1 MKKIKRHSILSNSD
15 NETTI
20 VDEEV
25 MFDEVDNVITYMEDD
40 LKVSISIFE
49 TFVKMR
55 RCNEDYDLNLEF
67 DLNEDKVC
75 KYSVKSIGLDLDLL
89 VRTKELEI
97 YDNRVYIKYEL
108 FNDQKSIGE
117 FEYKLIIREW

>member
-1 MKKIKRHSILSNSD
+1 MKKIKIYSILSNSD

-55 RCNEDYDLNLEF
+55 RCNKDYDLNLEF

-117 FEYKLIIREW
+117 FEYKLIIRE

>member
-1 MKKIKRHSILSNSD
+1 MKKIKIHSILSNSD

-75 KYSVKSIGLDLDLL
+75 KYSVKYIGLDLDLL

-117 FEYKLIIREW
+117 FEYKLIIRE

>member
-1 MKKIKRHSILSNSD
+1 MKKIKIHSILSNSD

-75 KYSVKSIGLDLDLL
+75 KYSVKPIGLDLDLL

-97 YDNRVYIKYEL
+97 DDNRIYIKYEL

-117 FEYKLIIREW
+117 FEYKLIIRE

>member
-1 MKKIKRHSILSNSD
+1 MKKRKIHSILSNSD

-117 FEYKLIIREW
+117 FEYKLIIRE

>member
-1 MKKIKRHSILSNSD
+1 MKKIKIHSILSNSD

-75 KYSVKSIGLDLDLL
+75 KYFVKSIGLDLDLL

-97 YDNRVYIKYEL
+97 YDNR
-108 FNDQKSIGE
+108 DRKSVV
-117 FEYKLIIREW
+117 

>member
-1 MKKIKRHSILSNSD
+1 MKKIKIHSILSNSD

-75 KYSVKSIGLDLDLL
+75 KYFVKSIGLELDLL

-108 FNDQKSIGE
+108 FNEQKSRCE
-117 FEYKLIIREW
+117 FEYKLIIRE

>member
-1 MKKIKRHSILSNSD
+1 MKKIKIHSILSNSD

-97 YDNRVYIKYEL
+97 YDNRVYIKSEL

-117 FEYKLIIREW
+117 FEYKLIIRE

>member
-1 MKKIKRHSILSNSD
+1 MKKIKIHSILSNSD

-25 MFDEVDNVITYMEDD
+25 MFDEVNNVITYMEDD

-97 YDNRVYIKYEL
+97 DDNRIYIKYEL
-108 FNDQKSIGE
+108 FNDQKPIGE
-117 FEYKLIIREW
+117 FEYKLIIRE

>member
-1 MKKIKRHSILSNSD
+1 MKKIKIHSILSNSD

-40 LKVSISIFE
+40 LKVSIYIFE

-55 RCNEDYDLNLEF
+55 RWNEDYDLNF
-67 DLNEDKVC
+67 
-75 KYSVKSIGLDLDLL
+75 
-89 VRTKELEI
+89 
-97 YDNRVYIKYEL
+97 
-108 FNDQKSIGE
+108 
-117 FEYKLIIREW
+117 

>member
-1 MKKIKRHSILSNSD
+1 MKKIKIHSILSNSD

-97 YDNRVYIKYEL
+97 DDNRIYIKYEL
-108 FNDQKSIGE
+108 FNDQKPIGE
-117 FEYKLIIREW
+117 FEYKLIIRE

>member
-1 MKKIKRHSILSNSD
+1 MKKIKIHSILSNSD

-67 DLNEDKVC
+67 DFIVLANNC
-75 KYSVKSIGLDLDLL
+75 LL
-89 VRTKELEI
+89 WFKLRYFGILVSTFPEI
-97 YDNRVYIKYEL
+97 I
-108 FNDQKSIGE
+108 FIAG
-117 FEYKLIIREW
+117 FILI

>member
-1 MKKIKRHSILSNSD
+1 MKKIKIHSILSNSD

-97 YDNRVYIKYEL
+97 YDNHVYIKYEL

>member
-1 MKKIKRHSILSNSD
+1 MKKIKIHSILSNSD

-40 LKVSISIFE
+40 LKVSIYIFE

-55 RCNEDYDLNLEF
+55 RCNEDYDLNF
-67 DLNEDKVC
+67 DNKLNISNDSIYYLSSNKKKINIHRVTFYNDKYYDEVIDS
-75 KYSVKSIGLDLDLL
+75 KYGRGIG
-89 VRTKELEI
+89 TK
-97 YDNRVYIKYEL
+97 N
-108 FNDQKSIGE
+108 
-117 FEYKLIIREW
+117 

>member
-1 MKKIKRHSILSNSD
+1 MKKIKIHSILSNSD

-97 YDNRVYIKYEL
+97 DDNCIYIKYEL

-117 FEYKLIIREW
+117 FEYKLIIRE

>member
-1 MKKIKRHSILSNSD
+1 MKKIKIHSILSNSD

-25 MFDEVDNVITYMEDD
+25 MFDEIDNVITYMEDD

-49 TFVKMR
+49 TFVKIR
-55 RCNEDYDLNLEF
+55 RFNEDYDLNLEF
-67 DLNEDKVC
+67 DLSEDKIC

-97 YDNRVYIKYEL
+97 EDNRVYIKYEL

-117 FEYKLIIREW
+117 FEYKLIIRE

>member
-1 MKKIKRHSILSNSD
+1 MKKIKIHSILSNSD

-25 MFDEVDNVITYMEDD
+25 MFDEVDNVISYMEDD
-40 LKVSISIFE
+40 LKVSIAIFE

-117 FEYKLIIREW
+117 FEYKLIIRE

>member
-1 MKKIKRHSILSNSD
+1 MKKIKIHSILSNSD

-108 FNDQKSIGE
+108 FNDQKPIGE
-117 FEYKLIIREW
+117 FEYKLIIRE

>member
-1 MKKIKRHSILSNSD
+1 MKKIKIHSILSNSD

-49 TFVKMR
+49 TLFFSK
-55 RCNEDYDLNLEF
+55 LF
-67 DLNEDKVC
+67 IHF
-75 KYSVKSIGLDLDLL
+75 S
-89 VRTKELEI
+89 EI
-97 YDNRVYIKYEL
+97 PNAYV
-108 FNDQKSIGE
+108 
-117 FEYKLIIREW
+117 

>member
-1 MKKIKRHSILSNSD
+1 MKKIKIHSILSNSD

-75 KYSVKSIGLDLDLL
+75 KYSVKSIGFDLDLL

-117 FEYKLIIREW
+117 FEYKLIIRE

>member
-1 MKKIKRHSILSNSD
+1 MKKIKIHSILSNSD

-25 MFDEVDNVITYMEDD
+25 MFYEVDNVITYMEDD

-117 FEYKLIIREW
+117 FEYKLIIRE

>member
-1 MKKIKRHSILSNSD
+1 MKKIKIHSILSNSD

-55 RCNEDYDLNLEF
+55 RCNEDYDLNLDF

-117 FEYKLIIREW
+117 FEYKLIIRE

>member
-1 MKKIKRHSILSNSD
+1 MKKIKIHSILSNSD

-75 KYSVKSIGLDLDLL
+75 KYFVKSIGLDLDLL

-117 FEYKLIIREW
+117 FEYKLIIRE

>member
-1 MKKIKRHSILSNSD
+1 MKKIKIHSILSNSD

-97 YDNRVYIKYEL
+97 DDNRIYIKYEL
-108 FNDQKSIGE
+108 FNEQKPIGE
-117 FEYKLIIREW
+117 FEYKLIIRE

>member
-1 MKKIKRHSILSNSD
+1 MKKIKIHSILSNSD

-117 FEYKLIIREW
+117 SEYKLIIRE

>member
-1 MKKIKRHSILSNSD
+1 MKKIKIHSILSNSD

-75 KYSVKSIGLDLDLL
+75 TYFVKSIGLDLDLL

-117 FEYKLIIREW
+117 FEYKLIIRE

>member
-1 MKKIKRHSILSNSD
+1 MKKIKIHSILSNSD

-108 FNDQKSIGE
+108 FNDQKSMGE
-117 FEYKLIIREW
+117 FEYKLIIRE

>member
-1 MKKIKRHSILSNSD
+1 MKKIKIHSILSNSD

-25 MFDEVDNVITYMEDD
+25 MLDEVDNVITYMEDD

-117 FEYKLIIREW
+117 FEYKLIIRE

>member
-1 MKKIKRHSILSNSD
+1 MKKIKIHSILSNSD

-40 LKVSISIFE
+40 LKVSIFIFE

-117 FEYKLIIREW
+117 FEYKLIIRE

>member
-1 MKKIKRHSILSNSD
+1 MKKIKIHSILSNSD

-55 RCNEDYDLNLEF
+55 RCNEDYDLNL
-67 DLNEDKVC
+67 
-75 KYSVKSIGLDLDLL
+75 
-89 VRTKELEI
+89 
-97 YDNRVYIKYEL
+97 
-108 FNDQKSIGE
+108 
-117 FEYKLIIREW
+117 

>member
-1 MKKIKRHSILSNSD
+1 MKKIKIHSILSNSD

-108 FNDQKSIGE
+108 FNDKKSIGE
-117 FEYKLIIREW
+117 FEYKLIIRE

>member
-1 MKKIKRHSILSNSD
+1 MKKIKIHSILSNSD

-25 MFDEVDNVITYMEDD
+25 MFDEVDNVISYMEDD

-108 FNDQKSIGE
+108 FNDQKSIGD
-117 FEYKLIIREW
+117 FEYKLIIRE

>member
-1 MKKIKRHSILSNSD
+1 MKKIKIHSILSNSD

-108 FNDQKSIGE
+108 YNDQKSIGE
-117 FEYKLIIREW
+117 FEYKLIIRE

>member
-1 MKKIKRHSILSNSD
+1 MKKIKIHSILSNLD

-117 FEYKLIIREW
+117 FEYKLIIRE

>member
-1 MKKIKRHSILSNSD
+1 MKKIKIHSILSNSD

-25 MFDEVDNVITYMEDD
+25 MLDEIDNVITYMEDD

-49 TFVKMR
+49 TFVKIR

-67 DLNEDKVC
+67 DLNEDKIC

-97 YDNRVYIKYEL
+97 EDNRVYIKYEL

-117 FEYKLIIREW
+117 FEYKLIIRE

>member
-1 MKKIKRHSILSNSD
+1 MKKIKIHSILSNSD

-49 TFVKMR
+49 SFVKMR

-117 FEYKLIIREW
+117 FEYKLIIRE

>member
-1 MKKIKRHSILSNSD
+1 MKKIKIHSILSNSD

-55 RCNEDYDLNLEF
+55 RCNEDYDLNLVF

-75 KYSVKSIGLDLDLL
+75 KYSVKSIGLDLDVL

-117 FEYKLIIREW
+117 FEYKLIIRE

>member
-1 MKKIKRHSILSNSD
+1 MKKIKIHSILSNSD

-25 MFDEVDNVITYMEDD
+25 MFDEIDNVITYMEDD

-49 TFVKMR
+49 TFVKIR

-67 DLNEDKVC
+67 DLNEDKIC
-75 KYSVKSIGLDLDLL
+75 KYSVKSRGLDLDLL

-97 YDNRVYIKYEL
+97 EDNRVYIKYEL

-117 FEYKLIIREW
+117 FEYKLIIRE

>member
-1 MKKIKRHSILSNSD
+1 MEVYSTMLLTPHILTRSIYYSPCAL
-15 NETTI
+15 
-20 VDEEV
+20 
-25 MFDEVDNVITYMEDD
+25 ITPT
-40 LKVSISIFE
+40 KH
-49 TFVKMR
+49 
-55 RCNEDYDLNLEF
+55 YDLNLEF

-117 FEYKLIIREW
+117 FEYKLIIRE

>member
-1 MKKIKRHSILSNSD
+1 MKKIKIHSILSNSD

-97 YDNRVYIKYEL
+97 YDNRVYIEYEL

-117 FEYKLIIREW
+117 FEYKLIIRE